1 MGLFD
6 FLFNNELQNVSEFG
20 TDEIEPKYKNSK
32 EYQKEIYSNYE
43 YFCDDNEAE

>member
-6 FLFNNELQNVSEFG
+6 FIFNNELRNVSEFG

-32 EYQKEIYSNYE
+32 EYQKELQGSYE
-43 YFCDDNEAE
+43 YFCNDTESD